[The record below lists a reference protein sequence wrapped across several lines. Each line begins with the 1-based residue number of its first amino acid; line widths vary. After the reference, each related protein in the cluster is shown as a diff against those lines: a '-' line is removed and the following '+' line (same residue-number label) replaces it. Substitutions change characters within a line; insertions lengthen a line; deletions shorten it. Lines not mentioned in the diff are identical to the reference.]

1 MDARVTFDHAHPIDR
16 GGLTL
21 APPDSPLEMPPQTVS
36 AVRVPCPGET
46 DGRWRLWV
54 IIVTGMMLTA
64 FGAWQMY
71 QMLGWNGMTTTKW
84 VVLGLFSLNFS
95 WLTTAAATAAVG
107 ALLLIVKPKWRPV
120 SGETLNT
127 ATRTA
132 IIIPMYNEWAAKVA
146 GGAEAIYDALKAAG
160 AEKAFEIFF
169 LSDTQNPDLV
179 RAEEQIF
186 RDLVRRRAGEPFFY
200 RRRSLNRRRKSG
212 NVEDFVRRWGGRYD
226 YMVVFDADSIMSAPA
241 LMELVRR
248 MDANPRTALIQTLP
262 IIVNARTVFARMQ
275 QFSLRSYGVL
285 FTYGLAWWSG
295 GSGNF
300 WGHNAIIRVKAFAA
314 HARLPDLPGKAPLG
328 GPILSHDFVEAALLR
343 RAGWRIEIAPDID
356 GSFEETPPTL
366 VDLAARDRRWAQ
378 GNIQHTP
385 LLFAKGFDWISR
397 AHITAGIIGYVSS
410 FLWVTIVI
418 AGILLAWE
426 GRLADPMADP
436 SIISPLGAD
445 TLLIFTLGVVLS
457 PKWLSLIVW
466 AFGKLPGWSR
476 HPRFVAGVLAET
488 LHSAITAPIQM
499 FSQTIAIVQTLFGQ
513 DGGWRPQVRDRE
525 AFALRDLIRN
535 YLPHATLAVL
545 LFVFSLD
552 LSVQAATSV
561 TPMSLSLFFAAPIS
575 LFLALRV
582 RDDAWLRT
590 VTQTPEERTR
600 PEILEA
606 SQRSTMRLGES
617 DPGVFSPPAPPKQVV
632 EIPEPF
638 WTRARR
644 ILAGAAPEQPAPTR
658 STVRSRRR

>member
-1 MDARVTFDHAHPIDR
+1 MDARVNFDNAHPIDR
-16 GGLTL
+16 GGLTI
-21 APPDSPLEMPPQTVS
+21 APPDCPLEMPPQSVS
-36 AVRVPCPGET
+36 AQRVPCRGET
-46 DGRWRLWV
+46 DGRWRLGV
-54 IIVTGMMLTA
+54 IIAMGFVLTGI
-64 FGAWQMY
+64 GGWQMF

-84 VVLGLFSLNFS
+84 IVLGLFCLNFY
-95 WLTTAAATAAVG
+95 WLTTAASTAAMG
-107 ALLLIVKPKWRPV
+107 ALLLIIRPKWKPV
-120 SGETLNT
+120 SGEPLNT
-127 ATRTA
+127 TTRTA

-160 AEKAFEIFF
+160 AEKAFEVFF
-169 LSDTQNPDLV
+169 LSDTQNPDLI

-200 RRRSLNRRRKSG
+200 RRRALNRRRKSG

-262 IIVNARTVFARMQ
+262 IIVNAHSIFARMQ
-275 QFSLRSYGVL
+275 QFSLRSYGLL
-285 FTYGLAWWSG
+285 FTYGMAWWSG

-300 WGHNAIIRVKAFAA
+300 WGHNAIIRVKPFAA

-343 RAGWRIEIAPDID
+343 RAGWRVEIAPDID

-385 LLFAKGFDWISR
+385 LLFAKGFNWISR

-410 FLWVTIVI
+410 FLWCTIVI

-436 SIISPLGAD
+436 AIVSPLGAD
-445 TLLIFTLGVVLS
+445 ALLIFTLSVVLS
-457 PKWLSLIVW
+457 PKWMSLVVW
-466 AFGKLPGWSR
+466 AFGKLPGWTR
-476 HPRFVAGVLAET
+476 HPRYIAGVLCET
-488 LHSAITAPIQM
+488 LFSVVTAPIQM
-499 FSQTIAIVQTLFGQ
+499 FSQTIAIIQTLLGQ
-513 DGGWRPQVRDRE
+513 DGGWRPQVRDRK

-535 YLPHATLAVL
+535 YLPHTTLAVL

-582 RDDAWLRT
+582 SESGWLRT
-590 VTQTPEERTR
+590 VTRTPEEHNR

-606 SQRSTMRLGES
+606 SQRSTMRLGEA
-617 DPGVFSPPAPPKQVV
+617 DPDQFGPASLPKPLV
-632 EIPEPF
+632 EVSEPF
-638 WTRARR
+638 WARVKR
-644 ILAGAAPEQPAPTR
+644 MLTGAALEQPAPTR